1 LKVFVICHTHWD
13 REWFLTSE
21 YTNEWLS
28 RLFEN
33 LLDLTRKKKDFIF
46 VLDGQTLI
54 LEDLFSIRPDL
65 RDDVFKLVEEGKFI
79 IGPVYAQIDWRISS
93 EYSIWKNF
101 SIGMRD
107 IEKYHARKFCG
118 WFMDNFGQISQIPQI
133 LRIFGLDC
141 VFVWRGVKMEEGKE
155 RMILEWESPDG
166 SRVLTIFLIAGYRN
180 LYNLSE
186 TKKIARKRFDHE
198 VNKVQ
203 NFTDIPL
210 LLDGYDLDIHP
221 EDPRDFLDVSISP
234 FEYLKEVKKENATKI
249 TGEMISGK
257 YASTFPGTLST
268 RTYLKVGADHVGRL
282 LQYLSI
288 FDQDDEESWR
298 EYLKTLIHDNICGV
312 GVDQIHEKMEKIYL
326 KLHGKL
332 LKNLEEVF
340 SSFDLSGIYA
350 FIPSSYRF
358 NLTLAEEKGSFEF
371 ESEGAGIWKVKN
383 FYPWRKGKSSDFRNR
398 YYEFHFDG
406 KEFFMDGIK
415 IGSMKILKDEG
426 DTYSSFTTPTEY
438 EEKIHLREIRENEYS
453 KSVIVERKI
462 ASETAKVKTIERI
475 YLDSSPF
482 IRWDAEILPEGVGY
496 KLVFGCPDATGK
508 VLAGMPYDV
517 VERESIDRDL
527 FPENV
532 EGILSSVLLAAR
544 ETGEVKEFPF
554 QNFVS
559 RGDITILARGLREY
573 IAEDGLWVTL
583 LRAVE
588 WITKKVK
595 GRVGDAG
602 PEMYV
607 PGARCQRRLKLNLGF
622 MKSSEEFEKWVDLFS
637 KPVIFFESHGKNV
650 ENIPLFFLD
659 KRWVLKEKGEIV
671 YIDNK
676 KIKRMKADSVTLKK
690 EKVKIYI
697 LSDMEFPFGPD
708 LYAPDEDIIRK
719 MEKDIEKMK
728 KEIDKLENEVERL
741 EGVEKHRKI
750 HRILSLERS
759 ILEKRL
765 SILLNE
771 ERLGKEK
778 TEEIKKVGEELNEAR
793 RKRRTYD
800 YILEM
805 YEADE
810 EAKP

>member
-1 LKVFVICHTHWD
+1 MKVFVLCHTHWD

-33 LLDLTRKKKDFIF
+33 LLDLIRKKKDFVFI
-46 VLDGQTLI
+46 LDGQTLI
-54 LEDLFSIRPDL
+54 LEDLFLIRPDL
-65 RDDVFKLVEEGKFI
+65 KDAVLKLIEEEKLI
-79 IGPVYAQIDWRISS
+79 IGPVYAQIDWRISP

-101 SIGMRD
+101 SIGMKD
-107 IEKYHARKFCG
+107 VEKFHAKKFCG

-141 VFVWRGVKMEEGKE
+141 AFVWRGVKVEEGKE
-155 RMILEWESPDG
+155 RMVLEWKSPDG
-166 SRVLTIFLIAGYRN
+166 SYVLMIFLIAGYRN

-198 VNKVQ
+198 VKKIQ
-203 NFTDIPL
+203 NFTSVPL

-234 FEYLKEVKKENATKI
+234 FEYLKEAKKENTTKI

-257 YASTFPGTLST
+257 YSSTFPGTLST

-326 KLHGKL
+326 EMHGKL
-332 LKNLEEVF
+332 LKRLKEIL
-340 SSFDLSGIYA
+340 SSFDLLGVYA
-350 FIPSSYRF
+350 FIPSSYKF

-371 ESEGAGIWKVKN
+371 ESEGAGIWKIKN
-383 FYPWRKGKSSDFRNR
+383 FYPWRKGKSPDYKNR

-406 KEFFMDGIK
+406 REFFMDSVK

-426 DTYSSFTTPTEY
+426 DAYSSFTTPIEY
-438 EEKIHLREIRENEYS
+438 EEEIHLREIRENKYS
-453 KSVIVERKI
+453 KSVVVERKI
-462 ASETAKVKTIERI
+462 ISEIARIETIEKI
-475 YLDSSPF
+475 FLDSSPF
-482 IRWDAEILPEGVGY
+482 IRWNVEILPKGAEY
-496 KLVFGCPDATGK
+496 KLVFGCPDADGK
-508 VLAGMPYDV
+508 VLAGMPFDV

-527 FPENV
+527 FPENIK
-532 EGILSSVLLAAR
+532 GLLSSVLLAAR

-559 RGDITILARGLREY
+559 KGDITILARGLREY
-573 IAEDGLWVTL
+573 IAESGLWVTL

-622 MKSSEEFEKWVDLFS
+622 MKNVEEFEKWIDLFS
-637 KPVIFFESHGKNV
+637 KPIIFFESHGKNV
-650 ENIPLFFLD
+650 ESIFLFSLNR
-659 KRWVLKEKGEIV
+659 RWVLKEKGEIV
-671 YIDNK
+671 YIDGK
-676 KIKRMKADSVTLKK
+676 KIKRMRVDNVTLKK
-690 EKVKIYI
+690 KKVKIDI
-697 LSDMEFPFGPD
+697 LSDVEFPFGPD
-708 LYAPDEDIIRK
+708 LHIPDEGIIKK
-719 MEKDIEKMK
+719 MEGEIEKMK
-728 KEIDKLENEVERL
+728 EEIKELENEVKRL
-741 EGVEKHRKI
+741 KGVEKHRKI
-750 HRILSLERS
+750 HKILCLKRS
-759 ILEKRL
+759 ILEKKL
-765 SILLNE
+765 SVLLNE
-771 ERLGKEK
+771 ERLGKERK
-778 TEEIKKVGEELNEAR
+778 KKIKEIGEKLNEAR
-793 RKRRTYD
+793 RERRTYD

-805 YEADE
+805 YEED
-810 EAKP
+810 